1 MKSQII
7 IIETNRNDGIMS
19 RNSKFYGEKSK
30 EEVEKIFLNTRLKI
44 GEKYHL
50 NGRKIVVPLQKMSS
64 NDIKYKNGKYAIVR
78 SSDIKEEDYW
88 NHHYK
93 CDILILNSE
102 EKGIIVGHMM
112 ADCPVLIA
120 EDRNLGQTAMAHCG
134 AAEIDRELP
143 KDIIRALQKENSKL
157 EDIYVY
163 VGSCCKKETYIYDT
177 YPKWATNEL
186 WKKYIKKVENG
197 YSIDLNGIIKKQLKE
212 LGITHIRESKIDTII
227 DENYYSHYAY
237 VHGQKEK
244 YGQNFVGFYYKE
256 RNRKKNLM
264 IK

>member
-1 MKSQII
+1 MMKSKIK
-7 IIETNRNDGIMS
+7 IIETNKNDGIMS
-19 RNSKFYGEKSK
+19 KNIKFYEGKTK
-30 EEVEKIFLNTRLKI
+30 EEASEIFLNTRLKI
-44 GEKYHL
+44 GNKYHL
-50 NGRKIVVPLQKMSS
+50 NGRKIVVPYQKTAL
-64 NDIKYKNGKYAIVR
+64 NDINYPDGTYEIVNTKE
-78 SSDIKEEDYW
+78 IKLEDYW
-88 NHHYK
+88 EYHYD
-93 CDILILNSE
+93 CDILITKEN
-102 EKGIIVGHMM
+102 EKKIIVGHMM

-120 EDRNLGQTAMAHCG
+120 EDRRLGQTAMAHCG
-134 AAEIDRELP
+134 ASEIDRELP

-244 YGQNFVGFYYKE
+244 YGQNFVGFYYK
-256 RNRKKNLM
+256 
-264 IK
+264 